1 MVDLIDTVQEL
12 NIDDSFIELFDIE
25 LVWYDS
31 SQFPPKQ
38 EVTIHLIN
46 GLEDGSLNLWMPY
59 DNGTALV
66 WAEYLAVPIEIEGI
80 AISSDG
86 PQGRPTLSVANVASL
101 ARSISSYPS
110 DGDGTDDEVAFS
122 GGSTSIYDSILENLN
137 ITKNEDIIGSIVTY
151 RKTLRKNTYV
161 YNSINDK
168 YYTYSDRED
177 EASPIDSS
185 TVPNPKEFPEGRFVL
200 DRVAAETSLLVQ
212 FELASPFDIQG
223 LKVPNRYVIGKYCP
237 WEYKGAINLDGS
249 FKNTARS
256 GCNWNPDGSAD
267 RPYVDIENAVTVIQT
282 EDVCGKTLQACK
294 ARFHAN
300 GNDNTPLPFG
310 GFPGSRKFR

>member
-31 SQFPPKQ
+31 SQVPPKQ
-38 EVTIHLIN
+38 TETIHLID

-59 DNGTALV
+59 DNAGTLE

-101 ARSISSYPS
+101 VRSISSYPS

-161 YNSINDK
+161 KLSGS
-168 YYTYSDRED
+168 YYTYEDR
-177 EASPIDSS
+177 ATPVVG
-185 TVPNPKEFPEGRFVL
+185 VPTPKEFPEGRFVL
-200 DRVAAETSLLVQ
+200 DRVAAETPLAVQ

-237 WEYKGAINLDGS
+237 WEYKGAVNPDGS

-267 RPYVDIENAVTVIQT
+267 RPYVDIDNAVTVIQT

-300 GNDNTPLPFG
+300 GNENTPLPFG